1 MCSPLVPGCAQIGR
15 AGQIG
20 LINDNDDGDDD
31 DDDGDDDDVLWMAR
45 RRGRKIA
52 GEDALRGW
60 WGLFPMITM
69 IKMRR

>member
-1 MCSPLVPGCAQIGR
+1 MLPSGSWLCSNRP

-31 DDDGDDDDVLWMAR
+31 DVLRMAR
-45 RRGRKIA
+45 RRGWKIA
-52 GEDALRGW
+52 GEDALCGW

>member
-1 MCSPLVPGCAQIGR
+1 MMMEEDDE
-15 AGQIG
+15 
-20 LINDNDDGDDD
+20 DN
-31 DDDGDDDDVLWMAR
+31 DDGDDDDVLWMAR

-52 GEDALRGW
+52 GEDAVCGW

>member
-20 LINDNDDGDDD
+20 LINDN
-31 DDDGDDDDVLWMAR
+31 DDGDDDDVLWMAR